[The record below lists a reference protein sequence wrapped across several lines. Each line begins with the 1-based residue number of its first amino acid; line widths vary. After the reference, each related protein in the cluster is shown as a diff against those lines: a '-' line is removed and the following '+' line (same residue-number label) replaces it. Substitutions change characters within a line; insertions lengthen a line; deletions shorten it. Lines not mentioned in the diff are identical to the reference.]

1 MFFFNLLIVYLT
13 NIAWIDWSQTC
24 TTVDLKNASRTCWD
38 NGIYTKNK
46 HRPVKTKI
54 IEIFQIEKS
63 NSFLTVFSISLKTLR
78 CIKVR
83 EILFNTYISSSLTY
97 KLNIATKL
105 SSAKLSGNRRPAF
118 SISLLN
124 LAECIFLHK
133 ATSQSGQVSYSVLG
147 RLQSA
152 LWYENLLIPSLCRY
166 FISYSTPSITRNDIH
181 NIYCRYYTPMSL

>member
-63 NSFLTVFSISLKTLR
+63 NSFLTVFSISLKTLG

-83 EILFNTYISSSLTY
+83 EILFNTYIAALLTNLTLRRSSAAPNSLVTADQRSQY
-97 KLNIATKL
+97 LCWTWLSVYFFTKL
-105 SSAKLSGNRRPAF
+105 RLKVARFPIL
-118 SISLLN
+118 
-124 LAECIFLHK
+124 C
-133 ATSQSGQVSYSVLG
+133 LG
-147 RLQSA
+147 GCNQR
-152 LWYENLLIPSLCRY
+152 
-166 FISYSTPSITRNDIH
+166 FDMK
-181 NIYCRYYTPMSL
+181 IY